1 MSPRKKQKHFA
12 STQSPQSDA
21 HAGNVAGYNGPIT
34 RSRALP
40 RPIHNLPLEVL
51 GEILI
56 FAFPTDQELYSL
68 YEHRYVNLDR
78 RKLINPTLVF
88 CAVCSSWRFLA
99 FSTPRLWNT
108 VLIHI
113 PRNINRAQ
121 AIRKAANLV
130 QWIERARSLPMTLH
144 IFGFSIDKTPRPE
157 APILSVIND
166 HAARWESLYSPDPQ
180 SFDFSEWHS
189 LRRLC
194 SPSSDPVSRSCE
206 IAPWVNLTHLGIR
219 IYSGCWD
226 PATIFTKCPKL
237 VYLSILINYPSK
249 VGPSTAPLVLE
260 DLVTFHL
267 MMNSADGSNTLLP
280 RFSLPSLREFSFAEV
295 SESPGGIPSI
305 LSLLIRSSCSLDK
318 LEIRGLCIPSRDHLD
333 LLAHSS
339 CHSLT
344 SLTLR
349 HTYPS
354 IACSDMY
361 QSVDEELL
369 RRLTLHQNDTV
380 CHRLTSLVISYCI
393 PTPLHSALLNMV
405 ESRIKSDTGQ
415 VPEEPALRFL
425 QLHLEYLRKT
435 AAGLDKVGR
444 RSGMEYNCKKSRC
457 LT

>member
-1 MSPRKKQKHFA
+1 
-12 STQSPQSDA
+12 
-21 HAGNVAGYNGPIT
+21 
-34 RSRALP
+34 
-40 RPIHNLPLEVL
+40 
-51 GEILI
+51 
-56 FAFPTDQELYSL
+56 
-68 YEHRYVNLDR
+68 
-78 RKLINPTLVF
+78 
-88 CAVCSSWRFLA
+88 
-99 FSTPRLWNT
+99 
-108 VLIHI
+108 
-113 PRNINRAQ
+113 
-121 AIRKAANLV
+121 
-130 QWIERARSLPMTLH
+130 
-144 IFGFSIDKTPRPE
+144 
-157 APILSVIND
+157 
-166 HAARWESLYSPDPQ
+166 
-180 SFDFSEWHS
+180 
-189 LRRLC
+189 
-194 SPSSDPVSRSCE
+194 
-206 IAPWVNLTHLGIR
+206 
-219 IYSGCWD
+219 
-226 PATIFTKCPKL
+226 
-237 VYLSILINYPSK
+237 
-249 VGPSTAPLVLE
+249 LE

-267 MMNSADGSNTLLP
+267 MMNSADGSKTLLP

-305 LSLLIRSSCSLDK
+305 LSLLTRSSCSLDK

-344 SLTLR
+344 SLILR

-369 RRLTLHQNDTV
+369 RRLTLHQNDAV
-380 CHRLTSLVISYCI
+380 CHHLTSLVISYCI

-457 LT
+457 LSVQFRRQLEAFSEPDPFWSWSSYFY